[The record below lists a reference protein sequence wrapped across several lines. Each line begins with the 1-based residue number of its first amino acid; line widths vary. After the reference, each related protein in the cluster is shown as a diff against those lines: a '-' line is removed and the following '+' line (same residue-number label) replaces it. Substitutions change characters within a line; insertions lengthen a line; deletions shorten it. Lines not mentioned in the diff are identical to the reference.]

1 MVSLEV
7 QPLRSSFGKVFMGAA
22 GTSGEELT
30 AGYTAWYRAD
40 DVTRSGNNVTQWNDK
55 SGNGIHML
63 QYTAA
68 NTGSAATFSPQFV
81 SSDSNFN
88 NQPSIDF
95 SGQDGSKFIRFS
107 TVAGPQNAGNGTA
120 SMYTNG
126 GDQFSMFAVYRADQ
140 ASRSSYG
147 YSEIIGDNY
156 GYLWLGPSANTVMS
170 IGNKDLTQS
179 GWSRGT
185 TFASHAF
192 NGATSGSANLTLKTT
207 GLNTVNSG
215 SNNAFSTRGAAMCI
229 GGANSIDYMFV
240 GHIAEVIVYPTALT
254 GDDASKTED
263 YLADRYN
270 LTW

>member
-1 MVSLEV
+1 M
-7 QPLRSSFGKVFMGAA
+7 PRSFDAVFYGAA
-22 GTSGEELT
+22 GSGEDEIT

-40 DVTRSGNNVTQWNDK
+40 DVTRSGTNVTQWNDR

-68 NTGSAATFSPQFV
+68 NTGVSPTVSPQWV

-88 NQPSIDF
+88 GQPSIDF
-95 SGQDGSKFIRFS
+95 TAQNDSNFIRFS
-107 TVAGPQNAGNGTA
+107 TVAGPQNSGNGTA

-126 GDQFSMFAVYRADQ
+126 GTQFSMFAVYRSVAG
-140 ASRSSYG
+140 STISG
-147 YSEIIGDNY
+147 YDIVFGDSQ
-156 GYLWLGPSANTVMS
+156 GYLWLGPASTSEFS
-170 IGNKDLTQS
+170 IGNEDLKQS

-185 TFASHAF
+185 TFASHGF
-192 NGATSGSANLTLKTT
+192 NGAASGSANLTLKTT
-207 GLNTVNSG
+207 GLSTVNYG
-215 SNNAFSTRGAAMCI
+215 SNYNFSSRGAAMCI
-229 GGANSIDYMFV
+229 GGAVTADQRFR
-240 GHIAEVIVYPTALT
+240 GHIAECIMYPTALT

>member
-22 GTSGEELT
+22 GTLEEIT

-40 DVTRSGNNVTQWNDK
+40 DVTRSGTNVTQWNDR

-63 QYTAA
+63 QYTSST
-68 NTGSAATFSPQFV
+68 TGSAATSSPQWV

-88 NQPSIDF
+88 GQPSINF
-95 SGQDGSKFIRFS
+95 SAQDGSNFIRFS
-107 TVAGPQNAGNGTA
+107 TVGGPQNSGNGTT

-126 GDQFSMFAVYRADQ
+126 GDQFSMFAVYRA
-140 ASRSSYG
+140 ALSTRGSYG
-147 YSEIIGDNY
+147 YSVVIGDSQ
-156 GYLWLGPSANTVMS
+156 GYLWVGPSSNTVFS
-170 IGNKDLTQS
+170 VGNNTLTQS
-179 GWSRGT
+179 GWSRQT

-207 GLNTVNSG
+207 GLSTVNSG
-215 SNNAFSTRGAAMCI
+215 SNNAFSSRGAAMSI
-229 GGANSIDYMFV
+229 GGAVSNGQMFI
-240 GHIAEVIVYPTALT
+240 GHIAECIVYPTALT

-263 YLADRYN
+263 YLAARYD